1 MIQILVLETNTCRVL
16 FQNRNDDA
24 NDPIDKIIQSLT
36 PILVSLRSLRDQ
48 LDSQVHEIQFGA
60 NIALISCHSYGGC
73 FTLIVTG
80 QSHSYVQIKA
90 LRKAVCQFIHVLCGP
105 CWQRLKT
112 TIVVGEE
119 DATNETLQKCIDIML
134 RRQARPTRMLM

>member
-1 MIQILVLETNTCRVL
+1 M
-16 FQNRNDDA
+16 
-24 NDPIDKIIQSLT
+24 
-36 PILVSLRSLRDQ
+36 SLRSLRDQ
-48 LDSQVHEIQFGA
+48 LDSQVHEIRFGA

-134 RRQARPTRMLM
+134 RRHQGSLEKKGDVK